1 MPAALRVFSIVCV
14 VGAGIALVSCNRRTA
29 AVGPP
34 KPVIAVSIF
43 PVASLVGQLTDG
55 WADVVTLLPD
65 GASEHAFEMTAD
77 QVRQLSRADLLV
89 LVGNGLDSWAE
100 PKSGM
105 TVDSKLPTV
114 LRMGDLIGNLGEGK
128 DLTSPGTTRGGASDS
143 DKGKVDPPAAD
154 PVKAEAA
161 KAADP
166 LAPPVADAADVERNV
181 IRRGPPPAPVPDAAG
196 PNNHL
201 WLDPVLARRFV
212 NVFASQLC
220 TRYPQHRG
228 EIEKAATRLSTE
240 LQDLDQKYRSELAEV
255 RRRELIT
262 FHNAFDLIAHR
273 YGLIIVARLTDID
286 SDPHGGITPDSY
298 LAAIKAISK
307 YNLMAIYSEPEFSA
321 QEISSI
327 QHETAVEVLTLDPL
341 GGPSVDG
348 YRTYQEMML
357 SNLKTLVQGQ
367 GLETMAP
374 PEMSP
379 SPTPSGTLRAR
390 NVDPDLDMPLRVPS
404 TTKQPAA
411 KKKPDLFSDPDLRF
425 PRTIPIVPVPASP
438 DPLAP
443 TPKPAHTSPASP
455 FQP

>member
-1 MPAALRVFSIVCV
+1 
-14 VGAGIALVSCNRRTA
+14 
-29 AVGPP
+29 
-34 KPVIAVSIF
+34 
-43 PVASLVGQLTDG
+43 VGQLTDG

-105 TVDSKLPTV
+105 TADSKLPTV

-128 DLTSPGTTRGGASDS
+128 DLTSPGTTRTGASDS
-143 DKGKVDPPAAD
+143 DKGKVDPPAAT
-154 PVKAEAA
+154 PA
-161 KAADP
+161 KSDASNAG
-166 LAPPVADAADVERNV
+166 ATIASSVADLDSERNV
-181 IRRGPPPAPVPDAAG
+181 TRRGPPPAPVPDATG

-212 NVFASQLC
+212 TVFASQLSA
-220 TRYPQHRG
+220 RYPQHRG
-228 EIEKAATRLSTE
+228 EIEKAAVRLSAE
-240 LQDLDQKYRSELAEV
+240 LQDLDQKYRSELAAV

-273 YGLIIVARLTDID
+273 YGLIVVARLTDID

-298 LAAIKAISK
+298 LAAIKAINK

-327 QHETAVEVLTLDPL
+327 QRETAVEVLTLDPL

-348 YRTYQEMML
+348 YRTYQEMMQ
-357 SNLKTLVQGQ
+357 SNLKTLVKGQ

-374 PEMSP
+374 PDVSLPKLPGTARPP
-379 SPTPSGTLRAR
+379 S
-390 NVDPDLDMPLRVPS
+390 VDPDLDIPLRIPS

-411 KKKPDLFSDPDLRF
+411 NKKPDLFSDPDLRF
-425 PRTIPIVPVPASP
+425 PRTLPTSP

-443 TPKPAHTSPASP
+443 APNPSHPLPTSPV
-455 FQP
+455 QP